1 VYIYFLKIYIVWKIR
16 IVYFKIVVVGVFF
29 HKILGD
35 EWYWYL
41 FQTFLMYI
49 SHHMC
54 VFPIHKTKRHYDF
67 IFLQK
72 NHLEMKREH
81 IFEMKIM
88 FFFPFNFLLCMWHGT
103 KSTCVLMSQNGV
115 KLYVIYDVYVV
126 YTTF

>member
-1 VYIYFLKIYIVWKIR
+1 
-16 IVYFKIVVVGVFF
+16 
-29 HKILGD
+29 
-35 EWYWYL
+35 
-41 FQTFLMYI
+41 MYI